1 MDLETIIDWIIGIA
15 VIWFNVKDCLKGKS
29 EDATSTNDTDAS
41 GSEQTQNQEQAPLT
55 TDQQLIRLKAQM
67 QLLNTYSN
75 QKNRQLLASPLLGIT
90 QEQISRIEN
99 YTKDETFTPNQLKI
113 IQSWLFA
120 IEEITSWLGS
130 NAFLIHQKIAND
142 LLAPIYASRPE
153 NQVFFPNTLKSN
165 LCLQELE
172 TLAKKN
178 HFHFIFHRDFFSLQ
192 PLVDLIRSEVH
203 TVKDQSIDIKT
214 QMILAQRQK
223 DALYT
228 AYWTNSNLQDA
239 LGMRRPKLNRPYLEG
254 DQVHWH
260 IDQAFEF
267 WTAEFCV
274 TAISF
279 LLFEKVYLE
288 QLALEVEQEDA
299 FRFNEKLFQS
309 GLIPAFLKL
318 DLIDVLCQKLRLN
331 TDILYGLMASN
342 ADRSDPVYLLP
353 NQKNEQSVQ
362 IPRQVFIKKLSNWVD
377 LFLDCQIIH
386 LNASKIKDLGMIS
399 GISLAGNSQLGL
411 TQLVSQKYSNHED
424 LKKNAILIFEAI
436 LDMDVSDFNQL
447 SLDIQLTDRDRAKQ
461 KQKAYKIKANVEE
474 AFEESVEEIVEEG
487 AFKHF
492 EHSNQKEINE
502 REALEKDM
510 YSVNTKIEN
519 MEEAELAEE
528 MDYSH
533 SYELET
539 EHEVRVQVEKKL
551 KGGNKAKGGKKAQ
564 GGHKAKDARDVQL
577 STVRAQAKGEL
588 GEMDDDFIFALS
600 IPDFFDRKARRV

>member
-1 MDLETIIDWIIGIA
+1 M
-15 VIWFNVKDCLKGKS
+15 
-29 EDATSTNDTDAS
+29 
-41 GSEQTQNQEQAPLT
+41 
-55 TDQQLIRLKAQM
+55 
-67 QLLNTYSN
+67 
-75 QKNRQLLASPLLGIT
+75 
-90 QEQISRIEN
+90 
-99 YTKDETFTPNQLKI
+99 
-113 IQSWLFA
+113 
-120 IEEITSWLGS
+120 
-130 NAFLIHQKIAND
+130 
-142 LLAPIYASRPE
+142 
-153 NQVFFPNTLKSN
+153 
-165 LCLQELE
+165 
-172 TLAKKN
+172 
-178 HFHFIFHRDFFSLQ
+178 
-192 PLVDLIRSEVH
+192 
-203 TVKDQSIDIKT
+203 
-214 QMILAQRQK
+214 
-223 DALYT
+223 
-228 AYWTNSNLQDA
+228 
-239 LGMRRPKLNRPYLEG
+239 
-254 DQVHWH
+254 
-260 IDQAFEF
+260 
-267 WTAEFCV
+267 
-274 TAISF
+274 
-279 LLFEKVYLE
+279 FEKVYLE

-377 LFLDCQIIH
+377 PFLDCQIIH

-474 AFEESVEEIVEEG
+474 AFEEIVDEG
-487 AFKHF
+487 AFKDF

-533 SYELET
+533 SYELES
-539 EHEVRVQVEKKL
+539 EHEARVQVEKKI
-551 KGGNKAKGGKKAQ
+551 KSGNKAKGGKKAQ

-577 STVRAQAKGEL
+577 STVRTQAKGEL

-600 IPDFFDRKARRV
+600 IPDFFDRKVRRV